1 MKNIHILPTDKPSRL
16 HSWTDENGS
25 RLELC
30 DLEYSHTRNTQNIYI
45 TSDVEIKIGDWVYCL
60 REGFEPILKQKVNA
74 IGVNGDKMMKKII
87 LTTDTDLI
95 KDGVQAIDDE
105 FLEWF
110 VRNPNCEKF
119 EVISMPRC
127 CGRCDGVDD
136 LCFTDMC
143 CNDHQEYGCEIC
155 YGKRSQ
161 YKIII
166 PKEEPKT
173 NLEKLPF
180 PELIKEFAEYY
191 KNIPLIEESKQETLE
206 EAAENYVK
214 DESNRTYRFISKDSF
229 QDGAKWQSERMCPD
243 EKIICAAI
251 WYKEIPLKKTIPDVL
266 PKNCDRGL
274 VISGHRHGQC
284 MWVMGSLTGLRSV
297 MNAPDGVGD
306 YVQGF
311 LTSKN
316 RFVDREEAAQIWL
329 KESPNNK
336 LNYSSTELY
345 SEDIY

>member
-1 MKNIHILPTDKPSRL
+1 MKDFVPYN
-16 HSWTDENGS
+16 E
-25 RLELC
+25 
-30 DLEYSHTRNTQNIYI
+30 
-45 TSDVEIKIGDWVYCL
+45 
-60 REGFEPILKQKVNA
+60 A
-74 IGVNGDKMMKKII
+74 MKK
-87 LTTDTDLI
+87 
-95 KDGVQAIDDE
+95 
-105 FLEWF
+105 
-110 VRNPNCEKF
+110 
-119 EVISMPRC
+119 
-127 CGRCDGVDD
+127 
-136 LCFTDMC
+136 
-143 CNDHQEYGCEIC
+143 
-155 YGKRSQ
+155 
-161 YKIII
+161 
-166 PKEEPKT
+166 
-173 NLEKLPF
+173 
-180 PELIKEFAEYY
+180 
-191 KNIPLIEESKQETLE
+191 ETLE
-206 EAAENYVK
+206 EAAENYSEGWGENN
-214 DESNRTYRFISKDSF
+214 DEKSF
-229 QDGAKWQSERMCPD
+229 VAGAKWQAERMCPD

-274 VISGHRHGQC
+274 VVSGHRHGQC